1 MPDFSSLA
9 LPVNLAIFTA
19 AAAVVWLAGTRVA
32 GYAVTLSE
40 RTGLSKAIVGTV
52 LLGGIT
58 SLPEIATT
66 GTASVS
72 GNAPLAVNNLLG
84 GVAMQVAVLAIA
96 DAAIGRDALSSVVAR
111 PVVLLQGTL
120 NILLLGMI
128 AMGITSGDVAV
139 AGIGVW
145 SGAILLAYL
154 SAITL
159 LARSHASTAW
169 QARELAEAGERTRP
183 KTPEERRSTGRIA
196 LYTALAG
203 AAILGAGFL
212 LARAGEAL
220 ADQTGLG
227 ASFVGAVLVAIATSL
242 PEVSST
248 VAAVRLGQYELAFA
262 DIFGTNLF
270 DLALVTFADAG
281 YGGGPVLNEV
291 GSFSVFAALLGI
303 AVTAIYL
310 GGLIERRDRVV
321 LRMGIDSALVLVVYL
336 GGLVV
341 LYRLRG

>member
-1 MPDFSSLA
+1 MPQFSSLP
-9 LPVNLAIFTA
+9 LPANLAIFA
-19 AAAVVWLAGTRVA
+19 AGAAVVWFAGTKVA
-32 GYAVTLSE
+32 RYASTLSA
-40 RTGLSKAIVGTV
+40 RTRLSKALVGTV

-66 GTASVS
+66 GTASLS

-128 AMGITSGDVAV
+128 AMGIASGDVAV
-139 AGIGVW
+139 AGIGAW
-145 SGAILLAYL
+145 SGAILLAYIG
-154 SAITL
+154 AITL
-159 LARSHASTAW
+159 LARSRASTAW
-169 QARELAEAGERTRP
+169 QARQLAQSEARTRS

-203 AAILGAGFL
+203 AAILVGGFL
-212 LARAGEAL
+212 VARTGEAL
-220 ADQTGLG
+220 AEQTGLG

-270 DLALVTFADAG
+270 DLALVTLADAG
-281 YGGGPVLNEV
+281 YGGGPVLNQV
-291 GSFSVFAALLGI
+291 GRFSIFAALLGI

-321 LRMGIDSALVLVVYL
+321 LRMGVDSAMVLVVYL

-341 LYRLRG
+341 LYGLRG